1 MVEFKAIVNDV
12 KTGKSYNV
20 AVSGHHANSLIGIN
34 IGEVVDGIFVGL
46 PGYKLKITGGS
57 DGNGTPMRRDL
68 PGNKRV
74 KLLLSDS
81 LGFHEKYPGQR
92 KRVAIRGSAISAEI
106 VQINMAVAE
115 YGPKSIEEPD
125 QHGRCRVRT
134 QVHRGVPQPPAR
146 GRGFRGELM
155 KVPQQP
161 EINIGMIGHVDHG
174 KTTLTKALSG
184 EWTDRHSEELK
195 RGISIRLG
203 YADVAFYKCPQCQG
217 PAAYGTTKKCKN
229 CGADTEFLRAV
240 SFVDAP
246 GHETLMATMLS
257 GAALMDGAL
266 LLVAANEKCPQPQTK
281 EHLMALSI
289 IGIDKII
296 IVQNKIDIVSRE
308 QAEQAIENY
317 RQIKEFVK
325 GTIAENAPIIP
336 ISANRGVNIDMLI
349 EAIEEH
355 IVSKVVRDVDA
366 PPLMHV
372 ARSFDINSPGTK
384 PEDLKGGVLGGSLM
398 QGTLHVG
405 DEIEIAPGRKT
416 EVAGKTVY
424 ERITATITSLE
435 AGGRSVD
442 KVLPG
447 GLIAIGTGLDAA
459 ITKSDGL
466 TGRVIG
472 RPGELPRVAHDFSM
486 KTVLLDRVVGS
497 SAELSVEEIKS
508 NEPLMLSVGTATTVG
523 VVKSARND
531 SAEVALKI
539 PVCIL
544 PGQRVAIS
552 RRISNKWRLI
562 GYGIVE

>member
-106 VQINMAVAE
+106 VQINRDLRRDR
-115 YGPKSIEEPD
+115 PD

-146 GRGFRGELM
+146 GRGRGELM

-308 QAEQAIENY
+308 QAVENY

-355 IVSKVVRDVDA
+355 IVSKVVRDTDA

-398 QGTLHVG
+398 QGTLSVG

-424 ERITATITSLE
+424 ERITAKITSLE

-447 GLIAIGTGLDAA
+447 GLIAIGTGLDAS

-497 SAELSVEEIKS
+497 SAELSVDEIKS

-523 VVKSARND
+523 VVKSARSD